1 MKPLSLAARLW
12 MPVIVLAA
20 MTVVMTSMSIVRTHT
35 QAESNA
41 AQARQ
46 QAKLEASLKLLATL
60 EAGNAER
67 AAGLRGEMAG
77 LLDTP
82 RSGPPWPR
90 PRTPPAPRRCSA

>member
-1 MKPLSLAARLW
+1 

-20 MTVVMTSMSIVRTHT
+20 MTVVMTSMSIVRTQRT